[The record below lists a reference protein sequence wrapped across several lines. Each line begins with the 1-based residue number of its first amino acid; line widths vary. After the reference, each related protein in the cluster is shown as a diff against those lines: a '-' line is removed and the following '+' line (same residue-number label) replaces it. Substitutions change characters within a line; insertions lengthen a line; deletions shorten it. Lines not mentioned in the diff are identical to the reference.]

1 MSWSAVATLSL
12 NMRYFI
18 QRLTR
23 EDNIFISVR
32 DVCISGR
39 HVKVTKHET
48 KFILCK
54 WSINFQLYICEERR
68 CDCDYKMSDLS
79 DYHHRGWKKV
89 YRV

>member
-1 MSWSAVATLSL
+1 MSWSAVARATLSL

-54 WSINFQLYICEERR
+54 WSIFQLYICEE
-68 CDCDYKMSDLS
+68 S